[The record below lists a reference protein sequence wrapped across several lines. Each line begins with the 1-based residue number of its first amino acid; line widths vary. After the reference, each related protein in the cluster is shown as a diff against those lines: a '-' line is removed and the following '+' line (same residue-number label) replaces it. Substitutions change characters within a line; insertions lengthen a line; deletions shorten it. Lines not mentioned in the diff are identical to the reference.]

1 MRHHSTLPTYYGQKL
16 WVKEELRVGH
26 AHGHD
31 QLPLVGP
38 LVCGDLGSAE
48 QHAVLQQAVHVHRQ
62 DFHGIRQNQL
72 EERDTGFRC
81 LCSLL
86 RIKAH
91 CALPVKEKQDLLS
104 EVAERMKR

>member
-1 MRHHSTLPTYYGQKL
+1 MRHHSALPTYYGQKL

-38 LVCGDLGSAE
+38 LIRGDLGSAE
-48 QHAVLQQAVHVHRQ
+48 QHAVLQQAVHVHWQ

-81 LCSLL
+81 LLFAEIPDPLHFTCK
-86 RIKAH
+86 RETRF
-91 CALPVKEKQDLLS
+91 AL
-104 EVAERMKR
+104 